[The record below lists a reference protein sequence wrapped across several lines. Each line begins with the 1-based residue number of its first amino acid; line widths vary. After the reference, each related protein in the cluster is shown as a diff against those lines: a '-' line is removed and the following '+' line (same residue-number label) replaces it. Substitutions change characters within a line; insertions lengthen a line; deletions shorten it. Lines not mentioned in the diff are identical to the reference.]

1 MVYGALK
8 NDVFAEFYGSRPSK
22 LEYEGEHCA
31 CKYLVDLFIAVT
43 GLCVFFLS
51 RVGSFDLTCT
61 LALGH
66 AGAALKDALGI
77 CFERCGAAVVSC
89 SSPTL
94 PAPTDEGVYLHTY
107 SLGTRYMYNLFTTAG
122 ERKCPGGE

>member
-1 MVYGALK
+1 MGTSGA
-8 NDVFAEFYGSRPSK
+8 VSK
-22 LEYEGEHCA
+22 A
-31 CKYLVDLFIAVT
+31 SPFIAVT

-77 CFERCGAAVVSC
+77 CFERCGAAIVFAVRRPPSLHRRT
-89 SSPTL
+89 S
-94 PAPTDEGVYLHTY
+94 EGVYLHTY
-107 SLGTRYMYNLFTTAG
+107 Y
-122 ERKCPGGE
+122 